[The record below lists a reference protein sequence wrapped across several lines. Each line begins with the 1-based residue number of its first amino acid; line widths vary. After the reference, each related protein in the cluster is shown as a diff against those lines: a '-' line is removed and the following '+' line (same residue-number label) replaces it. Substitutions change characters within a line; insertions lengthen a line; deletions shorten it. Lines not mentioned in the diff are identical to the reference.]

1 MTRNMVAKLITQPVK
16 NIMLKNNWSLSYK
29 VYYCSESKIHKTEMG
44 QNISN
49 DDVMRLLVFTAM
61 YIFILN
67 RQ

>member
-29 VYYCSESKIHKTEMG
+29 VYYCSESKIRKTEMG

-49 DDVMRLLVFTAM
+49 DDIMRLLVFTAV
-61 YIFILN
+61 YIIF
-67 RQ
+67 